1 MMQAKFLSVLIGTVN
16 LWSVAAAQQAPQR
29 GLRAS
34 RRDLYDSRCVPAEG
48 VSARRQD
55 FAR

>member
-34 RRDLYDSRCVPAEG
+34 RRDLYDSRCDPAEG
-48 VSARRQD
+48 VSVRRQD